1 MKKPFFFVA
10 LLFLVACSNT
20 DPVIE
25 SAIQEDQIKSVNL
38 NTVDNTAFEALRTS
52 FSERNVGYD
61 VQYFAKAKEL
71 NASKNNRV
79 LFVQEG
85 SGTVTLDNDKSS
97 KFTVGEIIM
106 LENGRSL
113 TTDSLISLLAF
124 TTPEEFP
131 TDIPSFIRPDW
142 DENITDTPGGC
153 ATETNAYRRILLT
166 WLSKVG
172 PYRYHALN
180 AHRVRIMDSFTHYH
194 PKDGGFDEFYL
205 VQMAMP
211 DAKLVTSSQ
220 VDLITQPDQVKKE
233 QVKDLLQVTP
243 IKVGDL
249 IYMPRGIIHRG
260 LDGVLAQV
268 ITVPGF
274 IPGSEVG
281 VDHQIKSIN
290 DRLGL
295 AENEAL
301 PFNESASI
309 KAVIK

>member
-1 MKKPFFFVA
+1 M
-10 LLFLVACSNT
+10 
-20 DPVIE
+20 E

-38 NTVDNTAFEALRTS
+38 NSMDNTAFEALRTS

-61 VQYFAKAKEL
+61 VQYFAKAKKL
-71 NASKNNRV
+71 NPTENNRV

-131 TDIPSFIRPDW
+131 ADIPTFIRPDW

-172 PYRYHALN
+172 PYQYHALN
-180 AHRVRIMDSFTHYH
+180 AHRVRIMNSFTHYH

-205 VQMAMP
+205 VQMALP
-211 DAKLVTSSQ
+211 DAKLITSSQ
-220 VDLITQPDQVKKE
+220 VNLITQPDQVKKE
-233 QVKDLLQVTP
+233 QVKDILQVTP
-243 IKVGDL
+243 LKVGDL

-281 VDHQIKSIN
+281 VDHQLKSIN

-295 AENEAL
+295 ADNEAL

-309 KAVIK
+309 KAVVK